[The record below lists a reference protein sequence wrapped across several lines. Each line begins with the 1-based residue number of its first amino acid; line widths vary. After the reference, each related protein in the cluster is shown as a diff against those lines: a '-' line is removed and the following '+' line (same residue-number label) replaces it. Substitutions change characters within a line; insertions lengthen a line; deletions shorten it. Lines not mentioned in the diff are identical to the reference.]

1 MMEGVSKIRT
11 KLVFKRKMLGLSQQK
26 VADGAGI
33 TRAYYASIETGRRNP
48 TTKIWASLSQV
59 LGITDEELGEMIRL
73 DQDN

>member
-1 MMEGVSKIRT
+1 MNEIRT
-11 KLVFKRKMLGLSQQK
+11 KLIFKRKMLGLSQQK

-48 TTKIWASLSQV
+48 TTKIWASLAKV
-59 LGITDEELGEMIRL
+59 LQITDEDLGEMIRL